1 MENTTP
7 FSIVY
12 DSFFSKI
19 VDDMYMEM
27 TEIDTYKILEELLI
41 SAIHKFEFPRIDL
54 TDYQTNEIED
64 IVDYSGVESNYDEVK
79 AFVYNNSGFFNNILT
94 PEEINILSTYMV
106 VE

>member
-7 FSIVY
+7 FSVVY

-27 TEIDTYKILEELLI
+27 TEQDTYKIVKELLI
-41 SAIHKFEFPRIDL
+41 TSIHKFEFPRIDL
-54 TDYQTNEIED
+54 TNYEDDKIEVDENDEEIL
-64 IVDYSGVESNYDEVK
+64 IP
-79 AFVYNNSGFFNNILT
+79 AHFNCELT
-94 PEEINILSTYMV
+94 QEEINILSTYMI